1 MNTKI
6 GIFDSG
12 IGGITVLKEC
22 LKLNPNFEYIYYS
35 DSINNPYG
43 DKEPKEVEAITSQ
56 ISEFLIN
63 KGCSIIVIACNTAST
78 ISANYLREKYPNIK
92 FLAIEPAIKLAS
104 ENSNECLIMAT
115 KGTLDSEKFK
125 QLYEKYHHENY
136 YLLPCI
142 GLANLIENNNQEQ
155 IDIYLKEHLSKY
167 QNKVSSVVLGCTHFP
182 LAKEAISKVLGPV
195 TFVHGGPGIAN
206 RVKYLL
212 LKNNICNDEIININD
227 NVKFVPEI
235 FKTIEIEEKIATFIR
250 KINN

>member
-167 QNKVSSVVLGCTHFP
+167 QNKVSSVVLGCTHYP
-182 LAKEAISKVLGPV
+182 LIKENIKNILGNV
-195 TFVHGGPGIAN
+195 TFFDGAIGVAKQLDRII
-206 RVKYLL
+206 KE
-212 LKNNICNDEIININD
+212 NNLIGSKKLTITFYDSSFDKTKEKRFKQILED
-227 NVKFVPEI
+227 N
-235 FKTIEIEEKIATFIR
+235 
-250 KINN
+250 